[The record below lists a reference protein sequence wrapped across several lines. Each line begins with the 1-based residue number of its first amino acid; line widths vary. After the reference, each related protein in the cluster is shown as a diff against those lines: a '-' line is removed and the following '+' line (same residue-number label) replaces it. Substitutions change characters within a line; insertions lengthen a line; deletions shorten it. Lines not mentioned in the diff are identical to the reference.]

1 MTKISVKNIKGEV
14 VKDITLE
21 SKIWNIE
28 VNDDALKKMIRL
40 QLDSMRQGTR
50 KTKTRSEVSGGGRKP
65 WKQKGTG
72 RARQGSIRA
81 VQWRG
86 GGVAFGVSPRN
97 FTFKINKKERVL
109 ALKTALTY
117 KNTEKSVVVLDNIK
131 LETLKTMTFS
141 DLDFLKNLD
150 ETFLYIKENYD
161 FFVSNTKWCPSVRQK
176 HVLDVLEKTN
186 NDILNNSDIKTK
198 NNLFLQLYDDFYW
211 GVYDYFD
218 DYGNKNEELSKEEI
232 DLIFSVLK
240 TFLKK

>member
-1 MTKISVKNIKGEV
+1 MTKISVKNIKGET
-14 VKDITLE
+14 VKDINLD

-81 VQWRG
+81 TQWRG
-86 GGVAFGVSPRN
+86 GGIAFGVNPRN

-117 KNTEKSVVVLDNIK
+117 KNVEKALVVLDSVK
-131 LETLKTMTFS
+131 LDTLKTKEIVNILNTLELNGKILFIT
-141 DLDFLKNLD
+141 KEENENLYMATRNLGNVLVLMAD
-150 ETFLYIKENYD
+150 EINCYD
-161 FFVSNTKWCPSVRQK
+161 IVNA
-176 HVLDVLEKTN
+176 DVLVAEEEA
-186 NDILNNSDIKTK
+186 IKTI
-198 NNLFLQLYDDFYW
+198 
-211 GVYDYFD
+211 
-218 DYGNKNEELSKEEI
+218 EE
-232 DLIFSVLK
+232 VLK
-240 TFLKK
+240 